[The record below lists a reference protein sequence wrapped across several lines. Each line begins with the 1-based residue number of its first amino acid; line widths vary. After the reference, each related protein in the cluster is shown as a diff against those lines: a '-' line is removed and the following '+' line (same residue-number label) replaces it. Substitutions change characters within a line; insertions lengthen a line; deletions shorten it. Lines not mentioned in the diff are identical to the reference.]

1 MGCAAS
7 LPSAEEFLQEFKP
20 PDSEYCDGLTST
32 TQNIDLV
39 VQQKLFSWSGGDF
52 KVKDTSGKDYCVVQG
67 KVMSMRDRIVILDT
81 SGNEIACCL
90 EKVFSMSPAMFVYGF
105 KPFFA
110 GQNPTKETQNGKPL
124 YAWAK
129 VWNTVLAVRQ
139 KYNIQMAI
147 GDDEYSDTNSPDYE
161 ATAPGLLAPRLQVA
175 KGDAGCAL
183 IERPTID
190 WEFANS
196 YRVTVAK
203 GIDPILMLALTICKD
218 KLEEKKNDG

>member
-1 MGCAAS
+1 MRFARIFPVKLPYLTAICNSVSLLRLHAPDFPFTQKSIAANSGGLLFPEEMGCTAS

-20 PDSEYCDGLTST
+20 PDSEYCDGLTSS

-105 KPFFA
+105 KPYFA

-129 VWNTVLAVRQ
+129 V
-139 KYNIQMAI
+139 
-147 GDDEYSDTNSPDYE
+147 
-161 ATAPGLLAPRLQVA
+161 
-175 KGDAGCAL
+175 
-183 IERPTID
+183 
-190 WEFANS
+190 
-196 YRVTVAK
+196 
-203 GIDPILMLALTICKD
+203 
-218 KLEEKKNDG
+218 